1 MPVIPLSRLEQF
13 AAVNLRLDPGA
24 IGGPV
29 HIPSCAQITLVWTQE
44 DGKLAHNVLY
54 GRYAGAF
61 AGSVAQANA
70 IMTGLSSGAAWTALA
85 GQLAPS
91 TALAAV
97 HLRNVDVPN
106 EPIIESTNPAVP
118 GTVSGAP
125 LPNEVAIC
133 ITLRT
138 AFTGRQF
145 RGRMYLPGFTNAAL
159 GAGNTISGQTIDAIN
174 AWAATIRS
182 VFSASGYT
190 WVIGQKARAAYTG
203 ITGTAHP
210 QRDADSVDI
219 TTALV
224 RDNHWDSQRRRGL
237 K

>member
-1 MPVIPLSRLEQF
+1 MRIIPLSRLEQF
-13 AAVNLRLDPGA
+13 AAVDLRLDPGA

-54 GRYAGAF
+54 GRYIGAF
-61 AGSVAQANA
+61 AGSVAQANT
-70 IMTGLSSGAAWTALA
+70 IMTGLSTGAAWT
-85 GQLAPS
+85 S
-91 TALAAV
+91 LAAYLATNTTFTGV
-97 HLRNVDVPN
+97 HIRNVDVPDQ
-106 EPIIESTNPAVP
+106 PIIESTNPPVA
-118 GTVSGAP
+118 GTGSLPA

-133 ITLRT
+133 VTLRT
-138 AFTGRQF
+138 AQSGRQF
-145 RGRMYLPGFTNAAL
+145 RGRLYLPGFNWNCL
-159 GAGNTISGQTIDAIN
+159 EAGNLILPAAVAGVN
-174 AWAATIRS
+174 GWAATIRS

-203 ITGTAHP
+203 STGTAHP
-210 QRDADSVDI
+210 ARDADSVDI
-219 TTALV
+219 TTASV